1 MGNDPEEIKVKFNQL
16 LEAFHYGVPPHGGIA
31 SGLDRVLA
39 ILQNEPNIREV
50 IVFPKTG
57 EGYDPLMDSPSEV
70 SEEQLKELH
79 LKVNEKEK

>member
-1 MGNDPEEIKVKFNQL
+1 MGNDPEEIKVKFNQI
-16 LEAFHYGVPPHGGIA
+16 LEAFRYGVPPHGGIA

-79 LKVNEKEK
+79 IKVDKKEK